1 MCVPV
6 CDSTWDLF
14 ACAVLVLDIYRVQ
27 RTTYISFISYF
38 FLDLRAVSSGSPI
51 SLSLHLRNK
60 FESALR
66 TLFVPGRYIVFET
79 VSELI
84 LSKELEINYLKLGP
98 TKSGFPN
105 LGNTFSGQRSYTM
118 EMRLFALK
126 HVDSISPGV

>member
-1 MCVPV
+1 MSHPISRSSIRIPAANIC
-6 CDSTWDLF
+6 F
-14 ACAVLVLDIYRVQ
+14 RVSAESFELS
-27 RTTYISFISYF
+27 SFISYF